1 MTRDRDAIIQ
11 SLKRYFSITEL
22 VCPDVYKKFNERA
35 WQFFT
40 TDALYGLLL
49 LRETILCRPMYL
61 NSYKKG
67 RTQRGLRCN
76 LCALVKGKATVY
88 LSQHVFGNAWDFDV
102 EGMTAEQARQEIK
115 KKAHLFPCQIRLEKD
130 KSWVHIDFLSMYG
143 ITSKVYEFNG

>member
-1 MTRDRDAIIQ
+1 MTPEKEAIIN
-11 SLKRYFSITEL
+11 SLRKYFHITEL

-49 LRETILCRPMYL
+49 LRETILCRPMYI
-61 NSYKKG
+61 NNYKKG

-88 LSQHVFGNAWDFDV
+88 LTQHSFGNAWDFDV
-102 EGMTAEQARQEIK
+102 EGMNAWEARKKIK
-115 KKAHLFPCQIRLEKD
+115 ENAHLFPGQIRLEKD
-130 KSWVHIDFLSMYG
+130 KSWVHIDFLQSYG
-143 ITSKVYEFNG
+143 INDKVYEFTA